1 MAVPNLAHNPSQ
13 TAGKRSS
20 RETEVQLKVRGAEG
34 GTLRTQSYVAACVV
48 CLSRVCLAKGVHGVG
63 SALGESGVKELW

>member
-34 GTLRTQSYVAACVV
+34 GTLRTQSYELGCGCVWSV
-48 CLSRVCLAKGVHGVG
+48 VSVHGVG
-63 SALGESGVKELW
+63 